1 MKHLKMFRME
11 YEIAFVITDPST
23 TEQEMQTRME
33 MTEGSNI
40 IISEMAIYCSNN
52 LP

>member
-23 TEQEMQTRME
+23 TEQEMQTRLE

-40 IISEMAIYCSNN
+40 SVTELDVI
-52 LP
+52 